1 MSTPVNSNT
10 MGNKIIIKAIKLSRE
25 YPKSL
30 ENAKLLKQ
38 YLDKNGRRQER

>member
-10 MGNKIIIKAIKLSRE
+10 VGDKTIIKIVKLSRE
-25 YPKSL
+25 YPKTT

-38 YLDKNGRRQER
+38 YLDKNGRKQER